1 MVIPPALESMKEY
14 FLKSEKLKTPRI
26 FFDEGDEEE
35 ILTIRDKLNR
45 EVFQE
50 CRDENALATVFL
62 VSNSQDSSLLDQFL
76 KVFVK

>member
-1 MVIPPALESMKEY
+1 MKEY